1 MNAPEK
7 FLSSFAEYVKRRHA
21 RTLYCYAGYTGLAGS
36 LLIKV
41 KDSDSRVAI
50 RPWLRNR
57 PVGHQDILRSDER
70 YRSFR
75 GQTPNIHVHV
85 ATQFRDNAMR
95 HVRQSDSSAL
105 IAFDPK
111 QRAIGIAGSGNL
123 PKALLDAILAFGEE
137 NKLTAT
143 YDYVGTLVHK
153 GYKGGVAQADRVA
166 PRAKNPKLFLSY
178 SWDNEK
184 HKRWVL
190 KLAADL
196 IRNGVRVLIDE
207 WDLRDY
213 NDDLNLF
220 MEVGIRESD
229 YVVLVCTPEYA
240 RRANERKGGVGVE
253 STIITGEFYEPAKAS
268 KFIPITRRAARGP
281 RHCLPSYLKSRYA
294 IDFTSE
300 GNYKVCLDELVRRL
314 FGQPRYRRPDLGPVP
329 ELGSE
334 DI

>member
-7 FLSSFAEYVKRRHA
+7 FLSSFAEYIKTRLA
-21 RTLYCYAGYTGLAGS
+21 RTLYSYAGYTGQSGT
-36 LLIKV
+36 LLIKI

-50 RPWLRNR
+50 RPWLRSR

-85 ATQFRDNAMR
+85 ANHFRENAIR
-95 HVRQSDSSAL
+95 YVRQSDSSAL
-105 IAFDPK
+105 IAFDSK
-111 QRAIGIAGSGNL
+111 QRTIGITGSGNL

-137 NKLTAT
+137 NKLTAK
-143 YDYVGTLVHK
+143 YDYIGVLVHK
-153 GYKGGVAQADRVA
+153 GYKHGIAQADRVA
-166 PRAKNPKLFLSY
+166 PRSKNPKLFLSY
-178 SWDNEK
+178 SWENDE
-184 HKRWVL
+184 HRRWVL

-207 WDLRDY
+207 WDLTDY
-213 NDDLNLF
+213 KDDLHLF

-240 RRANERKGGVGVE
+240 RRANGRKGGVGIE
-253 STIITGEFYEPAKAS
+253 STIITGEFYDPTKAS
-268 KFIPITRRAARGP
+268 KFIPITRRALRGP
-281 RHCLPSYLKSRYA
+281 KDCLPSYLKSRYA
-294 IDFTSE
+294 IDFTTE
-300 GNYKVCLDELVRRL
+300 GNYKVNIDELIRRL

-329 ELGSE
+329 ELDSE